1 VELVRVSTSGG
12 LLPRILRGTF
22 WILNGN
28 VLNRV
33 LTVARGVILA
43 RFLVPADFGMFNL
56 ANVVIGSVVMFSD
69 IGGATF
75 LIYHTENL
83 DAYFPTA
90 FWINLGAST
99 FLGLGVAAASPWVAR
114 FYGRPQLVPIL
125 YILAV
130 GLWLQAA
137 TNVHRNLLRRDL
149 RFRTLA
155 LLDSVTS
162 LAMFFSALLLA
173 WRGFGVWSFVLS
185 TVAANAVG
193 LGLLL
198 FAFPRLPAWEF
209 SRDAVRA
216 MVPFSG
222 WYVSYAVVWQIM
234 FNVDN
239 LIVGKLLGMEAL
251 GIYSVA
257 YSYATMPV
265 TFISTTLATVVFAEL
280 PRLYKVPD
288 QFWATFRQA
297 SVLLSGLVC
306 PIAAALF
313 VSAPDLIPLLFGPRW
328 IAAVFPFQVIA
339 VYGAVRCL
347 WVEPIGALG
356 RFKLG
361 LFLGLGA
368 LALSAVSIRAGIR
381 YGTHGVSF
389 AVLAVGCVTQI
400 ASLWLAGRSWHRVQQ
415 NLGNSLPHFVVAAG
429 AAAVAT
435 LVRHVMFGL
444 LGDQK
449 LAMTFLTVS
458 IVLALYALVFQ
469 KSLFRLMSHAFAGA
483 KLA

>member
-1 VELVRVSTSGG
+1 MELVRVSTSEG

-22 WILNGN
+22 WILNSN

-56 ANVVIGSVVMFSD
+56 ANVVIGSVVMLGD
-69 IGGATF
+69 LGGATF
-75 LIYHTENL
+75 IVYHSENV

-90 FWINLGAST
+90 FWINLCTAT
-99 FLGLGVAAASPWVAR
+99 ILGSGVAATSPLVAR

-125 YILAV
+125 CVLAV
-130 GLWLQAA
+130 ALWLQAA
-137 TNVHRNLLRRDL
+137 TCVHRNLLRRDL

-155 LLDSVTS
+155 LVDSVGA
-162 LAMFFSALLLA
+162 LAMFVSAVILA

-185 TVAANAVG
+185 TVATNAFS
-193 LGLLL
+193 LILLL
-198 FAFPRLPAWEF
+198 RVFPRLPAWEF
-209 SRDAVRA
+209 SRDAIRA
-216 MVPFSG
+216 MLPFSG
-222 WYVSYAVVWQIM
+222 WYVGYAVVWQIM

-239 LIVGKLLGMEAL
+239 LMVGKLLGMEAL

-265 TFISTTLATVVFAEL
+265 TFISSTLATVVFAEL

-288 QFWATFRQA
+288 QFWSTFRQA

-313 VSAPDLIPLLFGPRW
+313 ASAPDLIPLLFGPRW
-328 IAAVFPFQVIA
+328 TGAVFPFQVIA
-339 VYGAVRCL
+339 VYGAIRCL
-347 WVEPIGALG
+347 WMDPIGALG

-361 LFLGLGA
+361 LILGLGV
-368 LALSAVSIRAGIR
+368 LALSAVSIGAGIR

-415 NLGNSLPHFVVAAG
+415 NLGNSLPHFAVAAG

-435 LVRHVMFGL
+435 LIRHVVFGVM
-444 LGDQK
+444 GDQK

-458 IVLALYALVFQ
+458 VVLALYALVFQ
-469 KSLFRLMSHAFAGA
+469 KSLFRLMSHALAGA
-483 KLA
+483 KLD

>member
-1 VELVRVSTSGG
+1 MELARVSTSGG
-12 LLPRILRGTF
+12 LLPRILHGTF
-22 WILNGN
+22 WILNSI

-33 LTVARGVILA
+33 LTLARGIILA

-75 LIYHTENL
+75 LVYHTENL
-83 DAYFPTA
+83 EAYLPTA
-90 FWINLGAST
+90 FWVNLGAST
-99 FLGLGVAAASPWVAR
+99 FLGLAVAATSPWVAR
-114 FYGRPQLVPIL
+114 SYGRPQLVPIL
-125 YILAV
+125 CILAV
-130 GLWLQAA
+130 ALWLQAA

-173 WRGFGVWSFVLS
+173 WHGFGVWSFVLS
-185 TVAANAVG
+185 TVTANAVS
-193 LGLLL
+193 LVLLL
-198 FAFPRLPAWEF
+198 LAFPRLPAWEI
-209 SRDAVRA
+209 SWDAVRA

-222 WYVSYAVVWQIM
+222 WYVSYAVAWQIM

-239 LIVGKLLGMEAL
+239 LLVGKLMGMEAL

-257 YSYATMPV
+257 YSYATTPV

-297 SVLLSGLVC
+297 SILLSGLVC
-306 PIAAALF
+306 PISAALF
-313 VSAPDLIPLLFGPRW
+313 ASAPDLIPLLFGPRW
-328 IAAVFPFQVIA
+328 IGAVFPFQIIA
-339 VYGAVRCL
+339 IYGAVRCL

-361 LFLGLGA
+361 LFLGVGA
-368 LALSAVSIRAGIR
+368 LTLSAVAIRVGIR
-381 YGTHGVSF
+381 YGTHGVAF
-389 AVLAVGCVTQI
+389 AVLGVGCVTQI

-415 NLGNSLPHFVVAAG
+415 NLANSLPHFAVASG
-429 AAAVAT
+429 AAAVAI
-435 LVRHVMFGL
+435 LFRHFMLGW

-458 IVLALYALVFQ
+458 VVLALYAVVFQ
-469 KSLFRLMSHAFAGA
+469 KSLFRLISHALAGA